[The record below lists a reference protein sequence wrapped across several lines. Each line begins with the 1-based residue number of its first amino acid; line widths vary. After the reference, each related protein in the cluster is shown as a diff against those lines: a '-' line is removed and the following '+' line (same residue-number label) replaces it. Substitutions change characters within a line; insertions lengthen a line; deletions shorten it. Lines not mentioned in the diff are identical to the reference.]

1 MNREQITVVTGGA
14 GFIGSNLVWE
24 LNRMGEDRILIV
36 DSLGSGEKWKNI
48 AGLKF
53 RDYLEKDEFL
63 RRVEG
68 GGFGTGLKTVLHL
81 GACSS
86 TTESDVGYLVEN
98 NYRYTVVLAE
108 QCLRSGTRFVYASS
122 AATYGNGSLGY
133 SDAEAGLERL
143 RPLNAYGF
151 SKQMVDLWAWRHGF
165 LDRMAGLKYFNVF
178 GPNEYHKGAMRSMV
192 CKGFRQIKD
201 TGKIRLF
208 ASDRPEYGDGEQER
222 DFISVGDA
230 ARMTLF
236 FLERPDVN
244 GIFNVGSG
252 ETHTWNEMAAAIF
265 EALDIPP
272 CIEYIP
278 LPEELKGRYQ
288 YHTRAEMAKLR
299 EAGYALSLTPF
310 RDAVVSYVR
319 DYLIADGYLSS
330 TD

>member
-108 QCLRSGTRFVYASS
+108 QCLRSGTRFVY
-122 AATYGNGSLGY
+122 
-133 SDAEAGLERL
+133 
-143 RPLNAYGF
+143 
-151 SKQMVDLWAWRHGF
+151 
-165 LDRMAGLKYFNVF
+165 
-178 GPNEYHKGAMRSMV
+178 
-192 CKGFRQIKD
+192 
-201 TGKIRLF
+201 
-208 ASDRPEYGDGEQER
+208 
-222 DFISVGDA
+222 
-230 ARMTLF
+230 
-236 FLERPDVN
+236 
-244 GIFNVGSG
+244 
-252 ETHTWNEMAAAIF
+252 
-265 EALDIPP
+265 
-272 CIEYIP
+272 
-278 LPEELKGRYQ
+278 
-288 YHTRAEMAKLR
+288 
-299 EAGYALSLTPF
+299 
-310 RDAVVSYVR
+310 
-319 DYLIADGYLSS
+319 
-330 TD
+330 